1 MPQQNLN
8 SNEIKDKNIIKS
20 SRSSL
25 DKYKKDL
32 TKKSSSEQFKKYLID
47 ANNVFFEDRDSL
59 KQLIE
64 TKRKLKYLVS
74 IWFVLALIY
83 FFLNRIKPFSGYC
96 PPNATCRVFKR
107 CNPGYE
113 LSEDGRSCHVEK
125 SIVNHIEKLCKF

>member
-64 TKRKLKYLVS
+64 TKRKLKYLVP

-83 FFLNRIKPFSGYC
+83 FFLNRLFGSLPF
-96 PPNATCRVFKR
+96 AQ
-107 CNPGYE
+107 
-113 LSEDGRSCHVEK
+113 LISC
-125 SIVNHIEKLCKF
+125 L